1 MKKITLLLITALTLG
16 LVSCSMDKTPY
27 DAINEAEALQ
37 SVNDFK
43 NMRIGLYS
51 ALRTLTS
58 GGYIT
63 LSEIQCDNFNAV
75 VGYSNTNGEVHRW
88 QFTSGTSEFASIYSG
103 YQALIGRANFIIT
116 NQGQLN
122 KEDLD
127 DDEMAFVNKVL
138 GEAYFMRAF
147 CIFQLAQYFCNAY
160 DAQTASEPHSGV
172 SYSLVYAPSSD
183 ASTYPGRKTLEETYT
198 QIEQDIAEA
207 KARINVK
214 GEVASAYITTDVV
227 TAFEARVQLAKKN
240 YKEAADLAA
249 SVISTNNYA
258 LCDGAEAIETM
269 WHADGTSETILQIPV
284 PSKDELSGQNG
295 IRFLPYQDGSVPDYI
310 PTKEFVQ
317 LFDANDYRLTSYFSV
332 YNMSTTSGASGSAI
346 LFNKYADHS
355 ALWDALG
362 QSEDGRFMSEPKP
375 FRIAEMYLIAAE
387 GYAMASTPDQELAT
401 KYLNDLKSKRIKD
414 YTDTQF
420 ASIAGLMSEI
430 KNERRRELACEGFR
444 LLDLK
449 RWNEGVVRGE
459 PQNLDFCLF
468 PGSAVTTELKKSA
481 SDPRM
486 TWPIPHGEMDA
497 NPQMHQN
504 DGY

>member
-1 MKKITLLLITALTLG
+1 MKKITILLIAALTLG
-16 LVSCSMDKTPY
+16 FASCSMDKAPY
-27 DAINEAEALQ
+27 DAISEAEALQ

-43 NMRIGLYS
+43 NMRIGLYT

-58 GGYIT
+58 GGYLT
-63 LSEIQCDNFNAV
+63 VSEIQSDNFNAV
-75 VGYSNTNGEVHRW
+75 VGYSNTYGEIHRW
-88 QFTSGTSEFASIYSG
+88 QFTSNTSEFASIYSG
-103 YQALIGRANFIIT
+103 FQSLIGRANFIIT

-122 KEDLD
+122 KNNLSDEDLVY
-127 DDEMAFVNKVL
+127 VNKVL

-160 DAQTASEPHSGV
+160 DEQTASEINSGV

-183 ASTYPGRKTLEETYT
+183 ASTYPGRKTLKETYT
-198 QIEQDIAEA
+198 QIGLDLEEA
-207 KARINVK
+207 KARINVE
-214 GEVASAYITTDVV
+214 GEAASAYITNDVI
-227 TAFEARVQLAKKN
+227 TAFEARVLLSKKE

-249 SVISTNNYA
+249 SLIEGGNYA
-258 LCDGAEAIETM
+258 LCGDADAIESM
-269 WHADGTSETILQIPV
+269 WHADGTTETILQIPV
-284 PSKDELSGQNG
+284 PSKDELCGMNG

-317 LFDANDYRLTSYFSV
+317 LFDANDYRLSSYFST
-332 YNMSTTSGASGSAI
+332 YDISTTSGASGTAI
-346 LFNKYADHS
+346 LFNKYTDHS

-362 QSEDGRFMSEPKP
+362 QTENVRFMSEPKP
-375 FRIAEMYLIAAE
+375 FRISEMYLIAAE
-387 GYAMASTPDQELAT
+387 GYAMASTPDQNLAT
-401 KYLNDLKSKRIKD
+401 KYLNDLKSMRIEG
-414 YTDTQF
+414 YVETQF
-420 ASIAGLMSEI
+420 ASISSLMNEI

-459 PQNLDFCLF
+459 PQNIDFCLF
-468 PGSAVTTELKKSA
+468 PGSAVTTGLNKSA

-486 TWPIPHGEMDA
+486 TWPIPLSEMDA